1 MQANAKHAH
10 KDIIKMVTTVKL
22 FVVPVFPGN
31 TKTPPLKQPAKHARP
46 IGFPIKPIK
55 PNAYSV
61 VISKKQNNAEHFAAS
76 VMPEST

>member
-1 MQANAKHAH
+1 MAMGKP
-10 KDIIKMVTTVKL
+10 
-22 FVVPVFPGN
+22 FVFHVFLGN
-31 TKTPPLKQPAKHARP
+31 TKTSPPKQHAKHAQP

-55 PNAYSV
+55 PNAYNV